1 MSKKTVTAPVSVA
14 KRTSRIVANE
24 IAEAT
29 DTDVLLYNGP
39 IQRGLDSVVID
50 MCGECP
56 RPRPSALLILVTEG
70 GNADAAFRIARCLQE
85 RYENYSVFVTGWCK
99 SAGTIIAL
107 GASELIV
114 SDHGE
119 MGPLDVQ
126 LSRKDELFETQSGLT
141 VTSALTTLHSQAFSA
156 FESFMLDTK
165 LRAGSSITTHTA
177 MEIASGL
184 ATGLL
189 SGVYAQIDPMHVGE
203 AGRANRVAKQY
214 GEMLIAKSQNSTS
227 ENLERLI
234 SGYSSHA
241 FVIDRREA
249 AELFNNVR
257 EPNAIEM
264 ELASRLER
272 KALWPIVHPREPMI
286 TFLSKKQRELRD
298 DSEVGGDDVNVSG
311 ETAGVAAESA
321 RANAAKADKRGA

>member
-1 MSKKTVTAPVSVA
+1 MGKRTAAAPA
-14 KRTSRIVANE
+14 APKRTSRIVANE
-24 IAEAT
+24 IADAT

-39 IQRGLDSVVID
+39 IQRGLDSVIID
-50 MCGECP
+50 MCGESL
-56 RPRPSALLILVTEG
+56 RPRRTALLILVTEG
-70 GNADAAFRIARCLQE
+70 GNPDAAFRIARCLQE
-85 RYENYSVFVTGWCK
+85 RYESYSVFVTGWCK

-141 VTSALTTLHSQAFSA
+141 VTSALSTLHSQAFSA
-156 FESFMLDTK
+156 FENFMLDIK

-203 AGRANRVAKQY
+203 AGRANRVGKQY

-249 AELFNNVR
+249 VELFNNVR
-257 EPNAIEM
+257 EPKEPEM
-264 ELASRLER
+264 ELARLLER
-272 KALWPIVHPREPMI
+272 TALWPIVHPREPMI
-286 TFLSKKQRELRD
+286 TFLSEKRGESRD
-298 DSEVGGDDVNVSG
+298 DSEVGGEDVNVSG
-311 ETAGVAAESA
+311 ETAGVAAEST
-321 RANAAKADKRGA
+321 RANTTKTDKRGA

>member
-1 MSKKTVTAPVSVA
+1 
-14 KRTSRIVANE
+14 
-24 IAEAT
+24 
-29 DTDVLLYNGP
+29 
-39 IQRGLDSVVID
+39 
-50 MCGECP
+50 MCGESLH
-56 RPRPSALLILVTEG
+56 PRPSALLILVTEG

-85 RYENYSVFVTGWCK
+85 RYESYSVFVTGWCK

-141 VTSALTTLHSQAFSA
+141 VTSALATLHNQAFSA
-156 FESFMLDTK
+156 FENFMLDIK

-203 AGRANRVAKQY
+203 AGRANRVGKQY

-227 ENLERLI
+227 KNLERLI
-234 SGYSSHA
+234 NAYSSHA

-249 AELFNNVR
+249 AELFNRVR
-257 EPNAIEM
+257 EPNTLEM
-264 ELASRLER
+264 ELARLLEGT
-272 KALWPIVHPREPMI
+272 ALWPIVHPREPMI
-286 TFLSKKQRELRD
+286 TFLSEKRESRD

-311 ETAGVAAESA
+311 EAASVAAESTG
-321 RANAAKADKRGA
+321 ANAAKADKRGA

>member
-1 MSKKTVTAPVSVA
+1 MAA
-14 KRTSRIVANE
+14 KRTPRIVANE

-29 DTDVLLYNGP
+29 DADVLLYNGP
-39 IQRGLDSVVID
+39 IQRGLDSIVID
-50 MCGECP
+50 MCGESFQP
-56 RPRPSALLILVTEG
+56 RSSALLILVTEG
-70 GNADAAFRIARCLQE
+70 GNPDAAFRIARCLQQ
-85 RYENYSVFVTGWCK
+85 RYDSYSVFITGWCK

-141 VTSALTTLHSQAFSA
+141 VTSAMATLHNQAFSA
-156 FESFMLDTK
+156 FEKFMLDIK

-189 SGVYAQIDPMHVGE
+189 SGVYAQIDPMHIGE
-203 AGRANRVAKQY
+203 SGRANRVGKQY
-214 GEMLIAKSQNSTS
+214 GEMLIAKSQNSTPA
-227 ENLERLI
+227 NLEKLI
-234 SGYSSHA
+234 SAYSSHA

-249 AELFNNVR
+249 GELFDKVR
-257 EPNAIEM
+257 GPNAPEI
-264 ELASRLER
+264 ELARLLKR
-272 KALWPIVHPREPMI
+272 TALWPIIPPNEPMI
-286 TFLSKKQRELRD
+286 TFLSEKRGAKNDTET
-298 DSEVGGDDVNVSG
+298 GGDDVNVSG
-311 ETAGVAAESA
+311 ETADVAAESTGSNVA
-321 RANAAKADKRGA
+321 EAEKRGA

>member
-1 MSKKTVTAPVSVA
+1 MTGPAAAA
-14 KRTSRIVANE
+14 KRTPRIVANE

-29 DTDVLLYNGP
+29 DADVLLYNGP
-39 IQRGLDSVVID
+39 IQRGLDSIIID
-50 MCGECP
+50 MCGEPLQP
-56 RPRPSALLILVTEG
+56 RSSALLILVTEG
-70 GNADAAFRIARCLQE
+70 GNADAAFRIARCLQQ
-85 RYENYSVFVTGWCK
+85 RYDSYSVFITGWCK

-141 VTSALTTLHSQAFSA
+141 VTSALATLHSQAFSA
-156 FESFMLDTK
+156 FENFMLDIK

-189 SGVYAQIDPMHVGE
+189 SGIYAQIDPMHVGE
-203 AGRANRVAKQY
+203 SGRANRVGKQY
-214 GEMLIAKSQNSTS
+214 GEMLIAKSQNSTPA
-227 ENLERLI
+227 NLEKLI
-234 SGYSSHA
+234 SAYSSHA

-249 AELFNNVR
+249 RELFNNVR
-257 EPNAIEM
+257 EPTAPEM
-264 ELASRLER
+264 ELAKLLER
-272 KALWPIVHPREPMI
+272 TALWPIIAPREPMI
-286 TFLSKKQRELRD
+286 TFLSEKREAKD
-298 DSEVGGDDVNVSG
+298 DTKVGGDDVNVSG
-311 ETAGVAAESA
+311 ETADVAAESA
-321 RANAAKADKRGA
+321 RSNAAEADKRGA

>member
-1 MSKKTVTAPVSVA
+1 M
-14 KRTSRIVANE
+14 VANE

-29 DTDVLLYNGP
+29 NTDVLLYNGP

-50 MCGECP
+50 MCGESFH
-56 RPRPSALLILVTEG
+56 PRPSALLILVTEG

-85 RYENYSVFVTGWCK
+85 RYGSYSVFVTGWCK

-141 VTSALTTLHSQAFSA
+141 VTSALATLHSQAFSA
-156 FESFMLDTK
+156 FENFMLDIK

-189 SGVYAQIDPMHVGE
+189 SGVYQPVE
-203 AGRANRVAKQY
+203 KV
-214 GEMLIAKSQNSTS
+214 E
-227 ENLERLI
+227 E
-234 SGYSSHA
+234 SG
-241 FVIDRREA
+241 VD
-249 AELFNNVR
+249 
-257 EPNAIEM
+257 
-264 ELASRLER
+264 
-272 KALWPIVHPREPMI
+272 
-286 TFLSKKQRELRD
+286 LSD
-298 DSEVGGDDVNVSG
+298 GVS
-311 ETAGVAAESA
+311 
-321 RANAAKADKRGA
+321 